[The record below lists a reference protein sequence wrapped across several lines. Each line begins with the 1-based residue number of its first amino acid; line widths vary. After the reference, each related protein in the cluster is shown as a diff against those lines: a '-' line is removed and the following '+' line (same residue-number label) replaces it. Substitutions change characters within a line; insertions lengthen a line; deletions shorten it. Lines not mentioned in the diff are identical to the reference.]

1 MGAEKIL
8 VAEGRAVNTSDR
20 APAAARNKTE
30 DREEYIKHHKLEKL
44 VCWDHG
50 CWERGCSGSHS

>member
-8 VAEGRAVNTSDR
+8 IAEGRAVNTSDR

-30 DREEYIKHHKLEKL
+30 DEEEGIKHHKLE
-44 VCWDHG
+44 
-50 CWERGCSGSHS
+50 